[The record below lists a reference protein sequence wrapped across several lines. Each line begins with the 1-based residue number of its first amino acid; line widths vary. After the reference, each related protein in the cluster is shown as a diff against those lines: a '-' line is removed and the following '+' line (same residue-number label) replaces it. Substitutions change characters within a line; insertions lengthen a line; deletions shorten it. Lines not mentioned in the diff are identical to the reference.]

1 MVVLGVQT
9 PKKQWATTDDNSV
22 TTTTA
27 AATKG
32 GGGGGRNA
40 TTTTTTTEESTTRYW
55 SGNSQVVRVSPTGV
69 VERQLVQARRA
80 LFSLRPPSGRR
91 RGSSG

>member
-32 GGGGGRNA
+32 GDGGGRNA
-40 TTTTTTTEESTTRYW
+40 TTTTTTEESTTRYW